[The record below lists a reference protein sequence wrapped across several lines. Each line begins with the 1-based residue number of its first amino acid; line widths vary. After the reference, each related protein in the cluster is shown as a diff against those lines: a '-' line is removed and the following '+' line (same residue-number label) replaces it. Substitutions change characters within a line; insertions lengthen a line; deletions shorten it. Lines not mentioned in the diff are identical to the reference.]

1 MHARC
6 ASVISQKPVWGFN
19 VIFIP
24 LWPIGSG
31 HYKYYGHAH
40 ATTSTPSALTS
51 NSMYDFEDIAQQH
64 LQTQTIKTVQFKE

>member
-24 LWPIGSG
+24 LWPISSG
-31 HYKYYGHAH
+31 HYKYFDGHAH
-40 ATTSTPSALTS
+40 ANA
-51 NSMYDFEDIAQQH
+51 
-64 LQTQTIKTVQFKE
+64 TQGGENIKFKLFYRRG